1 MSFVDIHHHLLY
13 GMDDDGPKTKEDMR
27 AMIHQAVS
35 DNISTLIATPH
46 VSPGLRYFDQA
57 VFHARLQEANDYCLG
72 QALPLKI
79 LPGAE
84 LFYTSYTCELLRQGQ
99 VPTLAGTDHV
109 LVEFL
114 PSVAAVKLEEA
125 IRHLANA
132 GYVTIVAHV
141 ERYGNIIKAPDTM
154 RYLKDRYGA
163 RFQVNAETMT
173 CKQGFWLRRYLR
185 QALDEGLVDF
195 IASDAHGVESRK
207 SRLMDG
213 AAFIEEQWGLEVARR
228 MFFDNAI
235 NLFASPF

>member
-57 VFHARLQEANDYCLG
+57 VFHARLQEANGYCLE

-114 PSVAAVKLEEA
+114 PSVAAVTLEEA

-132 GYVTIVAHV
+132 GYITIVAHV
-141 ERYGNIIKAPDTM
+141 ERYGAIIKAPDTM
-154 RYLKDRYGA
+154 RHLKGRYGA
-163 RFQVNAETMT
+163 RFQMNAETVIGR
-173 CKQGFWLRRYLR
+173 QGFWLRRYLKH
-185 QALDEGLVDF
+185 AVDTGLIDF
-195 IASDAHGVESRK
+195 IASDAHGVERRRPRMK
-207 SRLMDG
+207 EG
-213 AAFIEEQWGLEVARR
+213 AAFIADRLSPEAAQRLFHANAAEIFPAR
-228 MFFDNAI
+228 
-235 NLFASPF
+235 

>member
-46 VSPGLRYFDQA
+46 VSPGVRHFDQA
-57 VFHARLQEANDYCLG
+57 VFHARLQEANDYCLM

-99 VPTLAGTDHV
+99 VPTLADTDHV

-141 ERYGNIIKAPDTM
+141 ERYSAIIKAPDTM
-154 RYLKDRYGA
+154 QYLKGRYGA
-163 RFQVNAETMT
+163 RFQVNAETLIG
-173 CKQGFWLRRYLR
+173 KQGFWLRRYLR
-185 QALDEGLVDF
+185 HALDEGLVDF
-195 IASDAHGVESRK
+195 IASDAHGVERRRSRMK
-207 SRLMDG
+207 EG
-213 AAFIEEQWGLEVARR
+213 AAFIEDRYGPVLARKL
-228 MFFDNAI
+228 FNSNAAAI
-235 NLFASPF
+235 FAVK